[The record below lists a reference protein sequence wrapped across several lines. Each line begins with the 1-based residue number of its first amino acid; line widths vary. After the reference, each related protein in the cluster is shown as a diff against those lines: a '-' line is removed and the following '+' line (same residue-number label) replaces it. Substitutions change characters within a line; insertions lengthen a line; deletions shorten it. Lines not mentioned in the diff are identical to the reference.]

1 MNLSLPSRSLR
12 RLWLAAPL
20 LALGGCIPAPAIHRV
35 EPGFS
40 GLRFCRLEGNVLGA
54 DGLRL
59 DVERSDS
66 VEREPVYQLLL
77 DQIGAR
83 ELPILPG
90 DSLRLAIGTDTMVLE
105 PAGGEPERRVLE
117 SEFLMMRWRY
127 RITADQ
133 LQRLAAGGSAE
144 LSAPTVHGDLTAA
157 IPPAAVDAVERF
169 MSECSTGAAEVPH
182 LGPARAADSDPWIPV
197 NEQEYTSTPSGLKY
211 KDETVGTGAEARS
224 GNQVSVH
231 YTGWLEDGTKFDSSR
246 DRGQPFEFALGA
258 GSVIRGWDEGVQG
271 MRVGGRRRL
280 LIPPE
285 LGYGGRAVG
294 GVIPANST
302 LVFEVELLGVR

>member
-1 MNLSLPSRSLR
+1 MNLSVLSTGFRRFLR
-12 RLWLAAPL
+12 ILPL
-20 LALGGCIPAPAIHRV
+20 LALGACIPAAAIHRV

-66 VEREPVYQLLL
+66 VEREPVYQILL

-83 ELPILPG
+83 ELPILAG
-90 DSLRLAIGTDTMVLE
+90 DSLRLTVGGDTMVLE
-105 PAGGEPERRVLE
+105 PAGGAPERRVLE

-133 LQRLAAGGSAE
+133 LQRLAAGGSAV
-144 LSAPTVHGDLTAA
+144 LSAPTVHGDLTADV
-157 IPPAAVDAVERF
+157 PPAAVDAIEKF
-169 MSECSTGAAEVPH
+169 LGECSTGASQAPP
-182 LGPARAADSDPWIPV
+182 LGPARAAASDPWIPV
-197 NEQEYTSTPSGLKY
+197 NEQEFTSTPSGLKY
-211 KDETVGTGAEARS
+211 KDETVGTGEEARA

-231 YTGWLEDGTKFDSSR
+231 YTGWLENGTKFDSSR